1 MQQQIGVKKQEAE
14 MGLNPS
20 PDDSMFNAQVQ
31 KLHRLTVYTRWL
43 VIGILWI
50 TVAPLSLWA
59 LRGEI
64 ALWQNHFTWSA
75 VRYGLAYN
83 RFAAL
88 GLGLCMGMTTAT
100 LVWHSRNILFGVSPA
115 YQHRLEQQVF
125 KILKQGPTHPF
136 WKWINSTPDNP

>member
-1 MQQQIGVKKQEAE
+1 

-20 PDDSMFNAQVQ
+20 PDDLIFNSQVQ
-31 KLHRLTVYTRWL
+31 KLHRLTVYTRWF

-50 TVAPLSLWA
+50 TVAPLSLWS
-59 LRGEI
+59 LRDEI
-64 ALWQNHFTWSA
+64 ALWQSHFTWSA

-83 RFAAL
+83 RLAAI
-88 GLGLCMGMTTAT
+88 GLGFCIGLTIAT
-100 LVWHSRNILFGVSPA
+100 LVWQSRNILFGVSPA

-136 WKWINSTPDNP
+136 WKWVISTKDE